1 MLWSEISTLTSQSG
15 VLRKH
20 GQSLHDRVY
29 GESPRAVAY
38 QTTILRAAHNYEGSN
53 WVAYDCQFSRDVL
66 ARKDLNWSTP
76 NAQLYNK
83 AFMERTKAIPW
94 CQYCLSDYHSSAA
107 CPETHCSLH
116 GLDPSP
122 LNGTTHPSHD
132 PGCTAPGPSQQP
144 DLQQFQRLPVP
155 LCPVPVHPHVQQMPR
170 PPPNHGLP
178 PPGPPLGTGD
188 PCLETVLILQQTRVQ
203 TSHYR
208 Q

>member
-1 MLWSEISTLTSQSG
+1 MTYILKAAVLRKDRMLWSEISTQTNQSR
-15 VLRKH
+15 VLRTH
-20 GQSLHDRVY
+20 GHTPHDRVC

-53 WVAYDCQFSRDVL
+53 WVAYDCQFCHDVL

-94 CQYCLSDYHSSAA
+94 CQYCLCEDHSSAA

-122 LNGTTHPSHD
+122 LHGTIHPSPD

-144 DLQQFQRLPVP
+144 DLRQFQQQPVP
-155 LCPVPVHPHVQQMPR
+155 LCPVPCCGPHPTMDCPHR
-170 PPPNHGLP
+170 ALP
-178 PPGPPLGTGD
+178 SAPGTPAWKL
-188 PCLETVLILQQTRVQ
+188 
-203 TSHYR
+203 H
-208 Q
+208 